1 MEGLVRRLTVA
12 TGFAALALVTAPG
25 CEPLFG
31 RGPASPANDSGDAL
45 ALCNAKSARV
55 ARCEPAR
62 APELAGACDSV
73 RDTHALR
80 ADWVRAEL
88 ACFANEACA
97 AQDDCETVGYR
108 SIGVSPEA
116 WPPVVRRC
124 VQMGDLCGG
133 SFETCRRLTAMTDGA
148 RADALR
154 CFSTSSCDEYSACFH
169 DFVASRLEPAVP
181 TW

>member
-1 MEGLVRRLTVA
+1 MRGLARFTVA
-12 TGFAALALVTAPG
+12 AGFAALAVTTAPA
-25 CEPLFG
+25 CEPLLG
-31 RGPASPANDSGDAL
+31 HGSSGAANDPGDAV

-62 APELAGACDSV
+62 APEVAGACGTV

-88 ACFANEACA
+88 ACFANEACTA
-97 AQDDCETVGYR
+97 EDDCETVGYR
-108 SIGVSPEA
+108 AIGVRPEA

-133 SFETCRRLTAMTDGA
+133 SFATCRRLTAMTDDA
-148 RADALR
+148 RTDALR
-154 CFSTSSCDEYSACFH
+154 CFSTSTCDAYAACFH
-169 DFVASRLEPAVP
+169 DFVASRLQPAVP